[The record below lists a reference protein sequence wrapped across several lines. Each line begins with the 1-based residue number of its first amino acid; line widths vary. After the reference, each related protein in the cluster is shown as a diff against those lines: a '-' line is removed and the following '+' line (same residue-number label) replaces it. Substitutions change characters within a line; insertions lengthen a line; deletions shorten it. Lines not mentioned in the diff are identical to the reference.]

1 MRKVIF
7 SGLLLGV
14 LMISA
19 PATFA
24 ACCPD
29 QELTQGPGDDWQ
41 MASSNRA
48 YLGVEVTDVTK
59 ERVTALKLKDE
70 SGVEVTAVDGDAPA
84 AKAGIKDHDVI
95 LNINGQTIESEEQL
109 RRVIRETPPGR
120 KINLGIS
127 RDGQPMNIS
136 VALASRKNQV
146 WVGKINP
153 KIKIPPMPPMPPQ
166 AFAWTGEMPDVPEIA
181 VISRG
186 ARIGA
191 MVESITP
198 QLADF
203 FGVKDGS
210 GLLVRSVEK
219 GSIAE
224 SAGLKAG
231 DVIVRVE
238 KERINDLSDW
248 RRMLRNKTGALAIGV
263 VRDKREQN
271 ITVTLPERKET
282 GALFDGEDLDL
293 TVLAELKDE
302 LAGLPQIN
310 EEAQKAVLEAQKEFQ
325 ANRGQYEK
333 DMAKARK
340 EVEKAMKDR
349 TKGMEKLQ
357 KEMQKEFQKSY
368 KMISLDE

>member
-1 MRKVIF
+1 
-7 SGLLLGV
+7 
-14 LMISA
+14 
-19 PATFA
+19 
-24 ACCPD
+24 
-29 QELTQGPGDDWQ
+29 
-41 MASSNRA
+41 
-48 YLGVEVTDVTK
+48 
-59 ERVTALKLKDE
+59 
-70 SGVEVTAVDGDAPA
+70 
-84 AKAGIKDHDVI
+84 
-95 LNINGQTIESEEQL
+95 
-109 RRVIRETPPGR
+109 
-120 KINLGIS
+120 
-127 RDGQPMNIS
+127 MNIS

-146 WVGKINP
+146 WVGKMNP

>member
-1 MRKVIF
+1 MRKGILA
-7 SGLLLGV
+7 GLLLGM
-14 LMISA
+14 LMLSA

-24 ACCPD
+24 AYCPD
-29 QELTQGPGDDWQ
+29 QELVQGSGDAWQ
-41 MASSNRA
+41 ATSGNRG
-48 YLGVEVTDVTK
+48 YLGVEVSDVSK
-59 ERVTALKLKDE
+59 DRVAALKLQDE

-95 LNINGQTIESEEQL
+95 LNINGQRIESEEQL

-127 RDGQPMNIS
+127 RDGQPMTIS
-136 VALASRKNQV
+136 VALGSRKNNI
-146 WVGKINP
+146 WIGKFNP
-153 KIKIPPMPPMPPQ
+153 KVKMPPMPPMPPE
-166 AFAWTGEMPDVPEIA
+166 AFRWTGEMPDVPEIA

-186 ARIGA
+186 VRIGA
-191 MVESITP
+191 MVETITP
-198 QLADF
+198 QLGDF

-224 SAGLKAG
+224 NAGLKAG

-248 RRMLRNKTGALAIGV
+248 RRMLRNKSGALGIGV

-282 GALFDGEDLDL
+282 GALFDDDDLDL
-293 TVLAELKDE
+293 TALAELKGE
-302 LAGLPQIN
+302 LAGLPLIN
-310 EEAQKAVLEAQKEFQ
+310 EEARKAMIDAQKEFD
-325 ANRGQYEK
+325 ANRGEYEK

-340 EVEKAMKDR
+340 ELDKAMKER
-349 TKGMEKLQ
+349 TKEMEKLQ
-357 KEMQKEFQKSY
+357 KELQKEFQKSF
-368 KMISLDE
+368 KTISLDE